1 MAASRR
7 LILLGPLALAVPAY
21 AASETWLWLTNPAG
35 DEVRR
40 VYRRGTTWDP
50 TALGAIAVMLR
61 DRGAAESL
69 AIDPRLIEIL
79 GAIQAGLGFRAPFLV
94 TSGYRAPETNRRL
107 EGAAQ
112 RSLHLAGMAAD
123 ISMAGTAPRQIA
135 ELALKLGAGGVGLY
149 PSAGFVHIDS
159 GEVRRWTN

>member
-1 MAASRR
+1 MTTTRR
-7 LILLGPLALAVPAY
+7 LVLLGPLALAAPA
-21 AASETWLWLTNPAG
+21 AASTDTWLWLTNPAG

-40 VYRRGTTWDP
+40 VYRRGTAWDAA
-50 TALGAIAVMLR
+50 ALGAIAVMLR

-79 GAIQAGLGFRAPFLV
+79 GALQAGLGFRAPFLV

-123 ISMAGTAPRQIA
+123 ISMAGVSPRQIA